1 MPMNRANYSNNLNSK
16 KKLIVSENC
25 LDTPCDFKKALI
37 AKYHINHQALT
48 ERNNMVK
55 ITAKLLDIEYMG
67 VVLNSE
73 DARKIGV
80 LDGDRVQI
88 VREEKGIFVQAFVVT
103 TRTLLPEGT
112 FGIYQKT
119 NERLNADDG
128 DLFEVRHADRPIS
141 IDYIKKK
148 MDGEKLT
155 SDEMNSI
162 VLDIVS
168 DTLAPGETSA
178 FIAASY
184 INGLDMDEV
193 EYLTRSMVQT
203 GEKLSFSSH
212 PIVDK
217 HSIGGV
223 PGNKITLLI
232 VPIIAAGGLKIPK
245 TSSRAITG
253 AGGTADLMEALA
265 PVEFSSV
272 EVQQM
277 TEKAGGVIVWGGATN
292 IAPADDKII
301 LYEYPFKIDARGQM
315 LASVMAKKIA
325 VGADL
330 VVIDIPV
337 GNEAKVKTPEEGRK
351 LAREFIELGERF
363 GMRVECAITYGESP
377 VGHCIGVNLEVSE
390 ALSVLEGSDKPHS
403 LVQKS
408 LTIAGIAFEMAGK
421 AQSGMGFALAEEI
434 LKSGKALLKMK
445 EIIAIQ
451 GGNPDITSKDLKAG
465 EFSFE
470 VNAPEDGYV
479 IDMKNK
485 ALISIARMAGA
496 PHDKGAGIYL
506 HKKRGQIIRKGEP
519 IYTIYA
525 DRQWRLEKAIQEAR
539 QLMPVL
545 VEGMLIDRVPSDYWR
560 PPLK

>member
-1 MPMNRANYSNNLNSK
+1 
-16 KKLIVSENC
+16 
-25 LDTPCDFKKALI
+25 
-37 AKYHINHQALT
+37 
-48 ERNNMVK
+48 MVK
-55 ITAKLLDIEYMG
+55 IAARILDIEYQG
-67 VVLNSE
+67 VVLNDE

-88 VREEKGIFVQAFVVT
+88 VREEKGVFVQAFVVT
-103 TRTLLPEGT
+103 TKTLIPAGT

-119 NERLNADDG
+119 NERLNAEDG
-128 DLFEVRHADRPIS
+128 DVFEVRYADRPVS

-155 SDEMNSI
+155 LEEMNAI
-162 VLDIVS
+162 VSDIVS
-168 DTLAPGETSA
+168 DSLSPGETSS
-178 FIAASY
+178 FITSTY

-193 EYLTRSMVQT
+193 ESLTRSMVST
-203 GEKLSFSSH
+203 GEKLTFSSH

-223 PGNKITLLI
+223 PGNKITLLV

-253 AGGTADLMEALA
+253 AGGTADLMEVLA
-265 PVEFSSV
+265 PVEFSAADVSR
-272 EVQQM
+272 M

-301 LYEYPFKIDARGQM
+301 IYEYPLKIDARGQM

-325 VGADL
+325 AGADL

-337 GNEAKVKTPEEGRK
+337 GDEAKVKTPDEGRK

-363 GMRVECAITYGESP
+363 GIRVECALTYGEAP
-377 VGHCIGVNLEVSE
+377 VGHCIGVNLEVRE
-390 ALSVLEGSDKPHS
+390 ALSVLEGSDVPHS
-403 LVQKS
+403 LIQKS
-408 LTIAGIAFEMAGK
+408 LNIAGIAFEMAGK
-421 AQSGMGFALAEEI
+421 AQSGEGFALAEDI

-445 EIIAIQ
+445 EIIETQ
-451 GGNPDITSKDLKAG
+451 GGNPDVASKDFKPG

-470 VNAPEDGYV
+470 VNAPESGYV

-506 HKKRGQIIRKGEP
+506 HKKRGQRIEKGEP
-519 IYTIYA
+519 IYTVYA
-525 DRQWRLEKAIQEAR
+525 EREWRLQKAIEQAR
-539 QLMPVL
+539 QFMPVL

-560 PPLK
+560 PPMK